1 MKKFTFALLAA
12 LWGGVILADAADD
25 IYLRSNL
32 NANESNSWYS
42 WNFDANN
49 ADASLNG
56 SEYKFTYEGA
66 NSSNT
71 NEDIY
76 SYTIDASD
84 ISGDIYFRLWIY
96 NWADQL
102 KPSENQYTLDLSSTI
117 STGYEVK
124 SYWGEYK
131 HTGIA
136 ENYFIISHSTIKAS
150 AYRIKLYKDNS
161 TFTSGGTGKIYMNV
175 DIVSMPATVGN
186 LGYATFSCDRALDLS
201 DANAYYASG
210 LTDGKVV
217 LTKATGKVP
226 AETGLLLVGEG
237 SKTIPVV
244 PTSEASAL
252 DGNLLKASV
261 TATVVAAS
269 TTGAYHYFLAGTTAE
284 TVGFYNVA
292 TTATSAAGKAYL
304 ETTTALATESTGARV
319 AWIFENDGTTG
330 IDSAKHS
337 AERSSQNTLFD
348 LEGRAVAQPTKGLYI
363 KNGKKVIV
371 R

>member
-1 MKKFTFALLAA
+1 M
-12 LWGGVILADAADD
+12 GGVILADAADD

-96 NWADQL
+96 NWAEQL

-124 SYWGEYK
+124 SYWGDYK
-131 HTGIA
+131 HTGTDP
-136 ENYFIISHSTIKAS
+136 NYFIISHSTIKAS

-175 DIVSMPATVGN
+175 DIVSMPATVSD
-186 LGYATFSCDRALDLS
+186 LGYATFSCNRALDFSDVTGLS
-201 DANAYYASG
+201 AYKAS
-210 LTDGKVV
+210 LNEDNKVV
-217 LTKATGKVP
+217 LTKVTGTV
-226 AETGLLLVGEG
+226 AAGTGLLLAG
-237 SKTIPVV
+237 STTNIPVV
-244 PTSEASAL
+244 ETSAGTDISSS
-252 DGNLLKASV
+252 NLLKASV
-261 TATVVAAS
+261 TATEVAAS
-269 TTGAYHYFLAGTTAE
+269 TTGAYHYFLAGTSAE

-292 TTATSAAGKAYL
+292 TAAISGAGKAYL